1 MNKKRINVIK
11 EKVEV
16 LLNPI
21 EPYRFFFEQEINQQP
36 EAILKC
42 MGNGSRLYNS
52 NDSTK
57 LGGLEINSENIKNIH
72 HLLII
77 GCGSSYF
84 AG

>member
-1 MNKKRINVIK
+1 
-11 EKVEV
+11 
-16 LLNPI
+16 
-21 EPYRFFFEQEINQQP
+21 
-36 EAILKC
+36 

-57 LGGLEINSENIKNIH
+57 LGGLEINADNLKKIQ